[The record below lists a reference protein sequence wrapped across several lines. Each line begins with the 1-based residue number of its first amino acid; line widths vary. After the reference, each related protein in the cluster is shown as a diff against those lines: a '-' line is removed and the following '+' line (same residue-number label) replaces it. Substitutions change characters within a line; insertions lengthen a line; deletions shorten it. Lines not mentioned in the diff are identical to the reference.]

1 MNDEKTTG
9 ERPGTPPGGP
19 ELLELR
25 TPEQFKALGHP
36 VRHRIVNLLR
46 QRPATLGELA
56 TALHA
61 AKGTVAY
68 HVRVLRDAGI
78 VRLAGTRHVRGG
90 TEQTLA
96 LVSRG
101 FRLHKD
107 AEPGPGFLVRAAL
120 AEMLPARP
128 GQPEHTQLNHL
139 WLTRQEADALI
150 ARLRDLPPPPGR
162 TPPPGGEPYGLLL
175 SLYPADIPTLPPVPS
190 DGGSGEGDGDSA
202 EDSAET
208 NSAS

>member
-1 MNDEKTTG
+1 MNDETTTG
-9 ERPGTPPGGP
+9 EPPATPPHDP
-19 ELLELR
+19 DLLELR
-25 TPEQFKALGHP
+25 TPAQFKALGHP

-56 TALHA
+56 TALGA
-61 AKGTVAY
+61 AKGTVGY

-96 LVSRG
+96 LVSRA
-101 FRLHKD
+101 FRLHEE
-107 AEPGPGFLVRAAL
+107 AAAGPDFLIRAAL

-128 GQPEHTQLNHL
+128 GQAEHTLLNHL
-139 WLTRQEADALI
+139 WLTQQEAHALI
-150 ARLRDLPPPPGR
+150 ARLRDLLPPPGR

-175 SLYPADIPTLPPVPS
+175 SLYPADIPTLPPRPS
-190 DGGSGEGDGDSA
+190 DESA
-202 EDSAET
+202 AR
-208 NSAS
+208 NSTS

>member
-1 MNDEKTTG
+1 MNDETTTG
-9 ERPGTPPGGP
+9 ERPATPPHDP
-19 ELLELR
+19 DLLELR
-25 TPEQFKALGHP
+25 TPAQFKALGHP

-56 TALHA
+56 AALRA
-61 AKGTVAY
+61 AKGTIAY
-68 HVRVLRDAGI
+68 HVRVLREAGI
-78 VRLAGTRHVRGG
+78 VHLAGTRHVRGG

-101 FRLHKD
+101 FRLHEE
-107 AEPGPGFLVRAAL
+107 AAGGPDFLVRAAL

-128 GQPEHTQLNHL
+128 GQAEHTLLNHL
-139 WLTRQEADALI
+139 WLTPQEAHALI
-150 ARLRDLPPPPGR
+150 ARLRDLLPPPGGR

-175 SLYPADIPTLPPVPS
+175 SLYPADIPTLPPCPS
-190 DGGSGEGDGDSA
+190 DESA
-202 EDSAET
+202 AR

>member
-1 MNDEKTTG
+1 MNDDKTTG
-9 ERPGTPPGGP
+9 ERPGGEPG
-19 ELLELR
+19 LLELR

-56 TALHA
+56 TALGA
-61 AKGTVAY
+61 AKGTIAY
-68 HVRVLRDAGI
+68 HVRVLREAGI

-90 TEQTLA
+90 TEQTLT

-128 GQPEHTQLNHL
+128 EQPEHTQLNHL

-190 DGGSGEGDGDSA
+190 GDSA
-202 EDSAET
+202 DS